1 MIGRLIHKMVSN
13 NFLSRTLKAG
23 SVLIRLYALVVVF
36 FTIVIDPALAF
47 DRFTAHGG
55 PVRHLTHSPDGRYV
69 VSASFDYSAVVWR
82 AGDLTEFSTLLGH
95 EAALNIAE
103 FSGDG
108 KYLATAGDDGLVLLW
123 KVEKILSD
131 NAEPIILSGHKGKIV
146 DLSFSEDGKW
156 LVSAS
161 WDGAIG
167 VWPLVGSNDDIQ
179 KNMRFLLGH
188 DGPVNA
194 VQFSPDKKHI
204 YSSGYDGQ
212 IRYWLVETGE
222 YVRSIVRNG
231 WGVSGFVVDEAAD
244 FVAFGSS
251 DGVITVERMSTQEEL
266 LKLGDERTPI
276 LSLHYNPNA
285 KLLGFGNAKGRVLL
299 ADTRDWSIVR
309 DFHASNGPV
318 WSLLIMPKGQN
329 LLVSGLDDYIT
340 RWPIYEF
347 PPEFLDKPGPARRFH
362 PKKEL
367 SNGERQFAR
376 KCSVCHTLQADGKR
390 RAGPT
395 LYGVFG
401 RRAGTL
407 EGYPY
412 SDALKTSKIV
422 WNEETISRLFTE
434 GPDKVTPGTKMPIQ
448 RMKNEQDRR
457 DLVSF
462 LQSATK
468 N

>member
-1 MIGRLIHKMVSN
+1 MVFN
-13 NFLSRTLKAG
+13 NPQNTSLKVG
-23 SVLIRLYALVVVF
+23 SVLPRLFALL
-36 FTIVIDPALAF
+36 VISISMITDVAVAF

-82 AGDLTEFSTLLGH
+82 AEDLTELSTLLGH

-103 FSGDG
+103 FSDDG
-108 KYLATAGDDGLVLLW
+108 KYLATGGDDGLVLLW
-123 KVEKILSD
+123 KVDQILAD
-131 NAEPIILSGHKGKIV
+131 NAEPVILNGHRGKIV
-146 DLSFSEDGKW
+146 DLSFSQDGKW

-167 VWPLVGSNDDIQ
+167 VWPLAGSNDYIQ
-179 KNMRFLLGH
+179 NNMRFILGH

-194 VQFSPDKKHI
+194 VQFSKDKKHL

-212 IRYWLVETGE
+212 IRYWIVETGE

-231 WGVSGFVVDEAAD
+231 WGVSGFVVDEAED

-251 DGVITVERMSTQEEL
+251 DGTMTVERVSTQEQL
-266 LKLGDERTPI
+266 FKIGDERTPV
-276 LSLHYNPNA
+276 LSLHYNSSA
-285 KLLGFGNAKGRVLL
+285 KLLGFGTAKGRVLL
-299 ADTRDWSIVR
+299 ADTSDWTIVR

-318 WSLLIMPKGQN
+318 WSLLIMPAGQN

-412 SDALKTSKIV
+412 SDALKTSKII

>member
-1 MIGRLIHKMVSN
+1 MVFN
-13 NFLSRTLKAG
+13 NPQNKSLKVG
-23 SVLIRLYALVVVF
+23 SVLPRLFALL
-36 FTIVIDPALAF
+36 VISISMITDVAVAF

-82 AGDLTEFSTLLGH
+82 AEDLTELSTLLGH

-103 FSGDG
+103 FSDDG
-108 KYLATAGDDGLVLLW
+108 KYLATGGDDGLVLLW
-123 KVEKILSD
+123 KVDQILAD
-131 NAEPIILSGHKGKIV
+131 NAEPVILNGHRGKIV
-146 DLSFSEDGKW
+146 DLSFSQDGKW

-167 VWPLVGSNDDIQ
+167 VWPLAGSNDYIQ
-179 KNMRFLLGH
+179 NNMRFLLGH

-194 VQFSPDKKHI
+194 VQFSKDKKHL

-212 IRYWLVETGE
+212 IRYWIVETGE

-231 WGVSGFVVDEAAD
+231 WGVSGFVVDEAED

-251 DGVITVERMSTQEEL
+251 DGTMTVERVSTQEQL
-266 LKLGDERTPI
+266 FKIGDERTPV
-276 LSLHYNPNA
+276 LSLHYNSSA
-285 KLLGFGNAKGRVLL
+285 KLLGFGTAKGRVLL
-299 ADTRDWSIVR
+299 ADTSDWTIVR

-318 WSLLIMPKGQN
+318 WSLLIMPAGQN

-340 RWPIYEF
+340 RWPIFEF

-362 PKKEL
+362 PKKKL

-412 SDALKTSKIV
+412 SDALKTSKII